1 LAAALAASNPSLL
14 PPLLVLAVA
23 GRCLLPLLLLE
34 DCFFVIA
41 A

>member
-14 PPLLVLAVA
+14 PPMLVLAVA
-23 GRCLLPLLLLE
+23 GLPLLLLE
-34 DCFFVIA
+34 VCFFVIA